1 MNRSTGVGVSGA
13 RPHRTR
19 SRYKNVESEIL
30 IYMLCIQ
37 LLECYILNSIVSL
50 TMNIL
55 YIYKRS
61 AINEVWD
68 LL

>member
-37 LLECYILNSIVSL
+37 LLECYIVNSIVSL

-55 YIYKRS
+55 YIYKHS